1 MSDEQDGRTLAER
14 MRQALPGMSPSERSI
29 VRHLLAISSADEVA
43 TVASVSE
50 RAGVS
55 PPTVLRCLGKIGFQH
70 FGDFRE
76 VAVAE
81 LAAKRESALLQMGRS
96 GSRDDAQP
104 QRMVHSFVQAVTGTF
119 ERLDP
124 SELKTAIDLLCDSQR
139 RPVFTGGRFS
149 HSLAEQLY
157 AHVAMMRPGAELI
170 GYTSHGRA
178 SRLADIGRTHL
189 LTVFDFRR
197 YQRDTVE
204 LAQAAKRK
212 RAKVLLVTD
221 QWMSPIADW
230 ADCVLVAEVRSASPF
245 DSLVPAM
252 ALTEV
257 LIDAVYGRLGAS
269 ATERLARLEAENE
282 GFEWN
287 SLITPLSER
296 ASAAYG
302 RELAGHE

>member
-1 MSDEQDGRTLAER
+1 MSDEQDRRTLAER
-14 MRQALPGMSPSERSI
+14 MRRALPGMSPSERSI
-29 VRHLLAISSADEVA
+29 VRHLLAISSAEEVA

-55 PPTVLRCLGKIGFQH
+55 PPTVLRCLAKIGFNH

-76 VAVAE
+76 VAVSE
-81 LAAKRESALLQMGRS
+81 LAAKHESALQQMSRRR
-96 GSRDDAQP
+96 SRDDGQP
-104 QRMVHSFVQAVTGTF
+104 RRMVDSFVQALTGTF
-119 ERLDP
+119 DRLDL
-124 SELKTAIDLLCDSQR
+124 SELNTAIDLLCDSQR

-149 HSLAEQLY
+149 HSLAEQLH

-170 GYTSHGRA
+170 SYTSHGRA
-178 SRLADIGRTHL
+178 GRLADMGRTHL

-197 YQRDTVE
+197 YQRDTVQ
-204 LAQAAKRK
+204 LAHAAKRK
-212 RAKVLLVTD
+212 RAKLLLITD

-230 ADCVLVAEVRSASPF
+230 ADCVLVAEVQSASPF

-257 LIDAVYGRLGAS
+257 LIDAVYGRLGAG

-287 SLITPLSER
+287 SLITPLSQR
-296 ASAAYG
+296 AQVR

>member
-1 MSDEQDGRTLAER
+1 MANENDSRTLAER
-14 MRQALPGMSPSERSI
+14 MRRALPGMSPSERSI
-29 VRHLLAISSADEVA
+29 VRHLLSISSPDEVA
-43 TVASVSE
+43 TIASVSD

-70 FGDFRE
+70 FGDFRD
-76 VAVAE
+76 VAVSE
-81 LAAKRESALLQMGRS
+81 LAAKHESALAQMTRRPGR
-96 GSRDDAQP
+96 GLGQTR
-104 QRMVHSFVQAVTGTF
+104 RMVDSFVQALTGTF
-119 ERLDP
+119 DRLDL
-124 SELKTAIDLLCDSQR
+124 SELNTAIDLLCDSQR

-149 HSLAEQLY
+149 HSLAEQLH

-170 GYTSHGRA
+170 SYTSHGRA
-178 SRLADIGRTHL
+178 GRLADMGRTHL

-197 YQRDTVE
+197 YQRDTVQ
-204 LAQAAKRK
+204 LAHAAKRK
-212 RAKVLLVTD
+212 RAKLLLITD

-230 ADCVLVAEVRSASPF
+230 ADCVLVAEVQSASPF

-257 LIDAVYGRLGAS
+257 LIDAVYGRLGAG

-287 SLITPLSER
+287 SLITPLSQR
-296 ASAAYG
+296 AQVRS
-302 RELAGHE
+302 ELAGHE